1 MEPSTL
7 LIALAYL
14 LIIVGVIG
22 SLLPVIP
29 GPLLIWL
36 GALLWAWADG
46 FQAVGWPTLVVLGL
60 LVVLIWSSDVDL
72 TTVGSRK
79 AGASWKAVGGAIA
92 GGITGSILL
101 SGVVP
106 IIGTLVGAL
115 LGAVLGMVL
124 IEYYDKRDWGRAI
137 QATKGYIF
145 GSVAARI
152 LEFFLSLLMATIF
165 AWQAFL

>member
-1 MEPSTL
+1 MEPSTF

-14 LIIVGVIG
+14 LIVVGVIG

-36 GALLWAWADG
+36 GALLWAWVDG
-46 FQAVGWPTLVVLGL
+46 FRTVGWPTLVVLGL
-60 LVVLIWSSDVDL
+60 LVVAIWSSDVVL

-92 GGITGSILL
+92 GGVAGSILL

-124 IEYYDKRDWGRAI
+124 VDHYDKRDWGRAI

-152 LEFFLSLLMATIF
+152 LEVFLSLLMVTIF

>member
-1 MEPSTL
+1 MEPSTF

-36 GALLWAWADG
+36 GALLWAWVDG

-60 LVVLIWSSDVDL
+60 LVVLIWSSDLLL

-92 GGITGSILL
+92 GGIAGSILL
-101 SGVVP
+101 TGVVP

-124 IEYYDKRDWGRAI
+124 VEYYDKGDWGRAI

-152 LEFFLSLLMATIF
+152 LEFFLSLLMVAIF

>member
-7 LIALAYL
+7 LTALAYL
-14 LIIVGVIG
+14 MIILGVIG

-36 GALLWAWADG
+36 GALLWAWVDG

-60 LVVLIWSSDVDL
+60 LVVLIWSSDVVL
-72 TTVGSRK
+72 STVGSRK

-124 IEYYDKRDWGRAI
+124 VEYYDKHDWGRAF

-145 GSVAARI
+145 GSLAARI
-152 LEFFLSLLMATIF
+152 LEFFLSLLMLAIF